1 MDIYYKVVGEGFP
14 LVLLHGNNESHHVF
28 DEAVK
33 ILSKEYQCILIDS
46 RYHGKSIHKGELSYQ
61 QMCQDVQDVMT
72 QLNINEYDV
81 IGFSDGAIIALLLG
95 LSDQRLKHIVSIG
108 ANTKPRMIKP
118 FYRFYDY
125 IVLVCLLP
133 FCLYNAKARRTFQ
146 LTRLMQKQPQL
157 EYSELQ
163 NIQIPVL
170 VMAGEYD
177 MIKQDDTLM
186 IGESLPYCVV
196 RIIKQG
202 NHFLLRDSFQQT
214 MKEIQLFL
222 RMCHQEE

>member
-157 EYSELQ
+157 DYSELQ